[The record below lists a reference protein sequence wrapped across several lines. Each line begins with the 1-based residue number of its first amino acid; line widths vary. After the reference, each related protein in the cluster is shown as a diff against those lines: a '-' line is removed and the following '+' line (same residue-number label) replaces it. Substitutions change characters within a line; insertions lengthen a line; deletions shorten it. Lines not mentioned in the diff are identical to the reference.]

1 MNNSFP
7 NNFLWG
13 GAISA
18 NQSEGAYNADG
29 KGLSTAD
36 VSPNGVVFPP
46 KLPFDS
52 NIYNPF
58 HYGIDFYHTY
68 KEDIKLLAELGI
80 NCLRTS
86 IAWTRIFPTGVE
98 DTPNEKGLEFYDR
111 LFDELLKYNIRPF
124 ITISHY
130 EMPLYLVEKFGGW
143 KNRKLIDFSVNLQ
156 KLYST
161 DIKIK

>member
-1 MNNSFP
+1 MNKCFP
-7 NNFLWG
+7 KGFLWG

-18 NQSEGAYNADG
+18 NQAEGAYNLDD

-58 HYGIDFYHTY
+58 HSGIDFYHNY

-80 NCLRTS
+80 NCFRTS
-86 IAWTRIFPTGVE
+86 IAWTRIFPTGIE
-98 DTPNEKGLEFYDR
+98 DIPNEKGLEFYDK
-111 LFDELLKYNIRPF
+111 LFDELLKYNIEPF

-130 EMPLYLVEKFGGW
+130 EMPLYLVEK
-143 KNRKLIDFSVNLQ
+143 
-156 KLYST
+156 
-161 DIKIK
+161 

>member
-1 MNNSFP
+1 M
-7 NNFLWG
+7 G